1 MPLVAG
7 VSFRRVGKV
16 YYFDPGELPLHEG
29 DFVIA
34 ETARGV
40 EFGEVVLEP
49 RHVTEAELVAPLK
62 KIVRQATGDDLER
75 EAANREREAHAY
87 QVCDRKIGEH
97 NLPMKLLE
105 AEYAFDG
112 SQVTFSFSADG
123 RIDFRE
129 LVKDVAGVLKTKV
142 QLHQIG
148 VRDEA
153 KLIGGYGTCG
163 RPLCCST
170 FLSAFD
176 PISMKMAKDQSLF
189 LNPAKFSGCCGKL
202 MCCLRYEHEF
212 YKESQKCLPS
222 VGAILQLE
230 QGRAKVV
237 DVNFISGTI
246 TVQTEEDVQIHIPAS
261 SIDMHGMCRRHGIG
275 CTMSESHCEPIR
287 IDPHACAVVASEVDE
302 AEADEEPHVLDV
314 DAPDYVIP
322 DDYPR
327 ARTDAGPSVD
337 SAPAGA
343 ANVNAKPSKDR
354 PKGQGDRGNGRNANA
369 SPGQGGRRRPWR
381 RKKPMGSNDSGDQ
394 SAPQSGG
401 GEQK

>member
-7 VSFRRVGKV
+7 VSFRRVGKI
-16 YYFDPGELPLHEG
+16 YYFDPGELPLREG

-49 RHVTEAELVAPLK
+49 KNVTEAELVAPLK
-62 KIVRQATGDDLER
+62 RVVRLATGDDLER
-75 EAANREREAHAY
+75 EAANREREARAY
-87 QVCDRKIGEH
+87 EVCERKIAER

-105 AEYAFDG
+105 AECAFDG

-123 RIDFRE
+123 RIDFRD
-129 LVKDVAGVLKTKV
+129 LVKDVAAVLKTKV

-163 RPLCCST
+163 RPYCCAT
-170 FLSAFD
+170 FLNTFA

-189 LNPAKFSGCCGKL
+189 LNPAKFSGVCGKL

-212 YKESQKCLPS
+212 YKESQKSLPS

-230 QGRAKVV
+230 QGRVKVI
-237 DVNFISGTI
+237 DVNFISGMI
-246 TVQTEEDVQIHIPAS
+246 TVQTEEDVQLHIPAA
-261 SIDMHGMCRRHGIG
+261 SIDMHGMCRRHGIA

-287 IDPHACAVVASEVDE
+287 TDPRAYEAVSSEVDE
-302 AEADEEPHVLDV
+302 V
-314 DAPDYVIP
+314 DADLEPDIVDPDAPEYVIP
-322 DDYPR
+322 GDQPR
-327 ARTDAGPSVD
+327 AQIESAGRGTD
-337 SAPAGA
+337 SAPSTASNGD
-343 ANVNAKPSKDR
+343 AKPSKDR
-354 PKGQGDRGNGRNANA
+354 PTQQRSRGRGRDAN
-369 SPGQGGRRRPWR
+369 PRPNGGRTSRPMR
-381 RKKPMGSNDSGDQ
+381 RKKPGGSNGPGEPPSGN
-394 SAPQSGG
+394 

>member
-16 YYFDPGELPLHEG
+16 YYFDPGELPLREG

-49 RHVTEAELVAPLK
+49 KNVTEAELVAPLK
-62 KIVRQATGDDLER
+62 KIVRLATGDDLER

-87 QVCDRKIGEH
+87 EVCERKIAAH

-105 AEYAFDG
+105 AECAFDG

-123 RIDFRE
+123 RIDFRD
-129 LVKDVAGVLKTKV
+129 LVKDVAAALKTKV

-163 RPLCCST
+163 RPYCCAT
-170 FLSAFD
+170 FLNTFA

-189 LNPAKFSGCCGKL
+189 LNPAKFSGVCGKL

-230 QGRAKVV
+230 QGRVKVI
-237 DVNFISGTI
+237 DVNLISGMI
-246 TVQTEEDVQIHIPAS
+246 TVQTEEDAQLHIPAD
-261 SIDMHGMCRRHGIG
+261 SIPLNGLCRRHGIG
-275 CTMSESHCEPIR
+275 CAMSEPHCEPIR
-287 IDPHACAVVASEVDE
+287 TGAQEVVADEVDE
-302 AEADEEPHVLDV
+302 ADADVEPDVVDIEAS
-314 DAPDYVIP
+314 DYAVAS
-322 DDYPR
+322 DLQ
-327 ARTDAGPSVD
+327 AD
-337 SAPAGA
+337 SAPASPT
-343 ANVNAKPSKDR
+343 ANGDAKPSNDR
-354 PKGQGDRGNGRNANA
+354 PTQQRGRGRGRDAN
-369 SPGQGGRRRPWR
+369 PRPNGGRTSRPSR
-381 RKKPMGSNDSGDQ
+381 RKKPGGPNGSGAPPSGN
-394 SAPQSGG
+394 